1 MKKIITFA
9 AVILATAVYAQTENN
24 PTERGNWVISGS
36 TSLNFNSTTPTT
48 KYDGKSQD
56 GIKTSNLMITP
67 SFGYFAID
75 NLAIGMDLEL
85 SSQKTEVY
93 DGYNS
98 VYRDVKR
105 TIFAVIPSATYYFF
119 TDSRALPYI
128 GAGAGY
134 ASAKSKVEASETEND
149 NFFAWKVKG
158 GISYMITNDI
168 AVDFGLNY
176 NQLSTKYNSTSIN
189 PEYKLIAKNFGASI
203 GFSIFL
209 N

>member
-9 AVILATAVYAQTENN
+9 VVILATTVNAQTENN

-56 GIKTSNLMITP
+56 GIKTSNLIITP
-67 SFGYFAID
+67 SFGYFVID

-85 SSQKTEVY
+85 SSQKTEIY
-93 DGYNS
+93 DDYNS
-98 VYRDVKR
+98 VYRDAKR
-105 TIFAVIPSATYYFF
+105 TIFAVIPSATYYFS
-119 TDSRALPYI
+119 TDSRVFPYI

-134 ASAKSKVEASETEND
+134 ASAKSKVETSETEND
-149 NFFAWKVKG
+149 NFFAWKVKA

-189 PEYKLIAKNFGASI
+189 PEHKLIAKNFGATL

-209 N
+209 D